1 MLAMF
6 PDAAHRVDDLYWMG
20 NDRDGYTVAVR
31 WTLDGTHRGPGPYG
45 PPTGRRVRQWGLTHL
60 LVRDGMIVEE
70 WTYSNEFDVLQQ
82 IHALELPA

>member
-31 WTLDGTHRGPGPYG
+31 WTLDGTHRGHGPYG

-60 LVRDGMIVEE
+60 PCATG
-70 WTYSNEFDVLQQ
+70 
-82 IHALELPA
+82 